1 MTSDTENDTVEQ
13 PQERPQFSQPRSPRE
28 QPVRRTSFL
37 GSPAVKF
44 VIIGV
49 LTVMLLVPS
58 LFVWVLVEERA
69 ERARDV
75 AQDIARSWGGV
86 QEINGPYLVVP
97 FSETFTVSTGENA
110 KTEIRWHTAILFPEK
125 LDVRGDIN
133 GDPVQSLKVGD
144 YVEFRAIKPIA
155 IAVRPLK

>member
-1 MTSDTENDTVEQ
+1 MTSDTENDTIEQ

-28 QPVRRTSFL
+28 QSVRRTSFL

-69 ERARDV
+69 ERARD
-75 AQDIARSWGGV
+75 AQPRRCEPESWSKRS
-86 QEINGPYLVVP
+86 
-97 FSETFTVSTGENA
+97 
-110 KTEIRWHTAILFPEK
+110 
-125 LDVRGDIN
+125 
-133 GDPVQSLKVGD
+133 
-144 YVEFRAIKPIA
+144 
-155 IAVRPLK
+155 